1 MSTKLDFICEYKRE
15 LLARYD
21 WAQDEARLAKFMLSL
36 HKTPHGTKNL
46 WNNDGEAVIAA
57 WRAIG
62 GPAITG
68 TAKPSYK
75 ALRAL
80 PD

>member
-36 HKTPHGTKNL
+36 HKTPHGTK
-46 WNNDGEAVIAA
+46 
-57 WRAIG
+57 
-62 GPAITG
+62 TCG
-68 TAKPSYK
+68 TMTARQ
-75 ALRAL
+75 LL
-80 PD
+80 PRGVRLVGQR